1 MGRRGTCTDRTP
13 PNLKPII
20 PLRNESLFESC
31 GPKDVVAA
39 LSAYYDVAREILD
52 IDDVEKGILQ
62 KTTVVKFAEMNFLER
77 SASRRGKKMPAF
89 GGSVGVQL
97 FEFLANIRKILEQ
110 WLNDSGS
117 SNGVNQNAV
126 FLVREVVELWKDLV
140 QLSST
145 TNLNESVFHVYL
157 ALFEIWIRNAEKE
170 MPKPYVQA
178 AEMALRKFR
187 EPLKLVTGLS
197 MEQMWAVIGPS
208 VPKSLPAW
216 DQYLALKAIMARFD
230 KVGVEG
236 GEFTALL
243 FWKTEYKWWMLTAAI
258 GNLDTVLKLK
268 ESLVQTATAV
278 LADSVDVSSLVQEL
292 DASILP
298 AGSEKTTGLPGTFE
312 AIFDLLLKFKML
324 QNGCQLPLTPD
335 NLRMAHF
342 AGRATADLVGYELPG
357 VEVKTAFERVVA
369 DMWTYPAAAD
379 RGPNALLTGKIAA
392 EMLRTRFVR
401 PPPTLVSCLLTFFF
415 SAVLLGRRS
424 YHGCKNWRLRSRSCP
439 SSLLCIHPRLR
450 VTGFSSSTFCCGPRS
465 SR

>member
-1 MGRRGTCTDRTP
+1 MSWVGEGP
-13 PNLKPII
+13 VLIANPNLKPII
-20 PLRNESLFESC
+20 PLRNESLFASC
-31 GPKDVVAA
+31 GPKDVFAA

-110 WLNDSGS
+110 WLNDSS
-117 SNGVNQNAV
+117 SSGGVNQNTV
-126 FLVREVVELWKDLV
+126 TLVREVVELWKDLV

-157 ALFEIWIRNAEKE
+157 ALFEIWIRNAEKDL
-170 MPKPYVQA
+170 PKPYVQA
-178 AEMALRKFR
+178 AETALRTFR

-197 MEQMWAVIGPS
+197 MEQMWAVIRPS

-216 DQYLALKAIMARFD
+216 EQYLALKAIMARFD

-236 GEFTALL
+236 GEYTAL
-243 FWKTEYKWWMLTAAI
+243 FRNSMQVVLTAV

-268 ESLVQTATAV
+268 ESLVQAATAV

-298 AGSEKTTGLPGTFE
+298 ASEQKAGSARAFE
-312 AIFDLLLKFKML
+312 TIFDLLLKFKML
-324 QNGCQLPLTPD
+324 QNGCELPLTQD

-342 AGRATADLVGYELPG
+342 AGRATADLVGYQLPG
-357 VEVKTAFERVVA
+357 VEVKTAFEQVVA
-369 DMWTYPAAAD
+369 DMWTYPAVED
-379 RGPNALLTGKIAA
+379 KGPSALLTGKIAA
-392 EMLRTRFVR
+392 EMLRTRFVY
-401 PPPTLVSCLLTFFF
+401 P
-415 SAVLLGRRS
+415 
-424 YHGCKNWRLRSRSCP
+424 
-439 SSLLCIHPRLR
+439 
-450 VTGFSSSTFCCGPRS
+450 CGHNVGGVAY
-465 SR
+465 